1 MKRVLL
7 LILFIFFTFFAEAQG
22 EVNNW
27 YFGNYTGITFNNGA
41 PTVLTDSALST
52 YEGCATISDSTGQL
66 LFYTDG
72 ITVYNRNHNIM
83 PNGTGLLGDPSSTQS
98 SIIVP
103 QPNNPNIYYVFTV
116 DDLITNTNGLRYSI
130 VDMALNN
137 GFGDVTNVKN
147 ELLVTPTSEK
157 VTAVLHANGQD
168 IWVISH
174 GFDNNEFYAY
184 LVTDAGLNTVPITS
198 AIGFVITY
206 SGNNFKGSGVLKASP
221 NGDKLVMCALG
232 FGTQLFDFDSSTGMV
247 SNPINLNTEYGSYG
261 AEFSPSG
268 NLLYTKRG
276 LLESSSL
283 WQYDLTATDIPN
295 SGIMLFELSEQE
307 LEDEQEVG
315 QMQIGPDNKIYI
327 SIKNKDYLS
336 VINNPEVLGLG
347 CDFVSDAIYLQGN
360 VCWYGLPTFIQSY
373 FFVGFESNNPCLGEA
388 ANFSANIP
396 QGYDSLV
403 WDFGD
408 GNTSTDENPTHTYT
422 TAGDF
427 EVSLSVTAGAENS
440 LESKTITVYELPLVT
455 PLVEL
460 KQCDDDL
467 DGFTSF
473 NLSEAN
479 AEISVNYLDET
490 ITYYESQLDAEND
503 INTIQNISDYINE
516 VVSVD
521 SIWAR
526 VENSNGCFAIS
537 QINLIVSTTQIQ
549 LSFIRDFYQCDNGSD
564 TTDGIATFDL
574 SAVNS
579 EVQDLFPTG
588 QQLTIHYYRTMTD
601 ALAEVNA
608 IADINNYQN
617 IGYPNTQDIFIRVDS
632 TLDNDCL
639 GLGHHITLHVETI
652 PIANAVTIADQ
663 CDDDGDGSFAFDTST
678 IETTLLNGQTN
689 VTVSYVDELGNPLP
703 SPLPNPFNTASQTI
717 MARVT
722 NTTSQDLDGA
732 CYDETPIFFTVDAA
746 AVAHS
751 VSDIIVC
758 DDATNNGLVNFDTST
773 IETSILNGQSGM
785 HVSYFDSDGMA
796 LPSPLPN
803 PFTTATQSITI
814 RVENQLSASC
824 YDETVINFIVSQQP
838 IANPIADDF
847 VCDDVLNDGE
857 HIFTLPDYDSQIL
870 NDQSSAIFEVFY
882 FQNEAD
888 AIVYLDVLP
897 NFYVVNSTSQ
907 TVYARIQNRTNPN
920 CFDIIDFQLG
930 VHYLPIANQPEA
942 LLVCDDE
949 SNDGIETFD
958 LSIQN
963 TAILNGQS
971 ATENVVTYYV
981 SLEDAENNI
990 SALGASFTNTQNP
1003 QTIYARLEN
1012 SNFNECYTTTSF
1024 QLLVKEQPVL
1034 LMDDETP
1041 ICEGNTA
1048 QLIADAGFDYYTWST
1063 GQTTR
1068 SITVDAPGNYTVTAS
1083 NDYGSLICSIDK
1095 TISVVNSNIAN
1106 ITNIEIVDWT
1116 QNANVISVFVEG
1128 DGDYEYSID
1137 GFNYQDGHVFSNLS
1151 IDDYTVHVRDKKGC
1165 GISTEEIFL
1174 LYYPKFFTPNGDDV
1188 NDYWQIINSAKEPN
1202 NELYIYNRYGK
1213 LITRLKPT
1221 DFGWDGTY
1229 NGNRLPTSDY
1239 WFVLQR
1245 QNGRTYQGH
1254 FSLKR

>member
-1 MKRVLL
+1 M
-7 LILFIFFTFFAEAQG
+7 
-22 EVNNW
+22 
-27 YFGNYTGITFNNGA
+27 
-41 PTVLTDSALST
+41 
-52 YEGCATISDSTGQL
+52 
-66 LFYTDG
+66 
-72 ITVYNRNHNIM
+72 
-83 PNGTGLLGDPSSTQS
+83 
-98 SIIVP
+98 
-103 QPNNPNIYYVFTV
+103 
-116 DDLITNTNGLRYSI
+116 
-130 VDMALNN
+130 
-137 GFGDVTNVKN
+137 
-147 ELLVTPTSEK
+147 
-157 VTAVLHANGQD
+157 
-168 IWVISH
+168 
-174 GFDNNEFYAY
+174 
-184 LVTDAGLNTVPITS
+184 
-198 AIGFVITY
+198 
-206 SGNNFKGSGVLKASP
+206 
-221 NGDKLVMCALG
+221 
-232 FGTQLFDFDSSTGMV
+232 
-247 SNPINLNTEYGSYG
+247 
-261 AEFSPSG
+261 
-268 NLLYTKRG
+268 
-276 LLESSSL
+276 
-283 WQYDLTATDIPN
+283 
-295 SGIMLFELSEQE
+295 
-307 LEDEQEVG
+307 
-315 QMQIGPDNKIYI
+315 
-327 SIKNKDYLS
+327 
-336 VINNPEVLGLG
+336 
-347 CDFVSDAIYLQGN
+347 
-360 VCWYGLPTFIQSY
+360 
-373 FFVGFESNNPCLGEA
+373 
-388 ANFSANIP
+388 
-396 QGYDSLV
+396 
-403 WDFGD
+403 
-408 GNTSTDENPTHTYT
+408 
-422 TAGDF
+422 
-427 EVSLSVTAGAENS
+427 
-440 LESKTITVYELPLVT
+440 
-455 PLVEL
+455 
-460 KQCDDDL
+460 
-467 DGFTSF
+467 
-473 NLSEAN
+473 
-479 AEISVNYLDET
+479 
-490 ITYYESQLDAEND
+490 
-503 INTIQNISDYINE
+503 
-516 VVSVD
+516 
-521 SIWAR
+521 
-526 VENSNGCFAIS
+526 
-537 QINLIVSTTQIQ
+537 
-549 LSFIRDFYQCDNGSD
+549 
-564 TTDGIATFDL
+564 
-574 SAVNS
+574 
-579 EVQDLFPTG
+579 
-588 QQLTIHYYRTMTD
+588 
-601 ALAEVNA
+601 
-608 IADINNYQN
+608 
-617 IGYPNTQDIFIRVDS
+617 
-632 TLDNDCL
+632 
-639 GLGHHITLHVETI
+639 
-652 PIANAVTIADQ
+652 
-663 CDDDGDGSFAFDTST
+663 
-678 IETTLLNGQTN
+678 
-689 VTVSYVDELGNPLP
+689 
-703 SPLPNPFNTASQTI
+703 
-717 MARVT
+717 
-722 NTTSQDLDGA
+722 
-732 CYDETPIFFTVDAA
+732 
-746 AVAHS
+746 AHS

-773 IETSILNGQSGM
+773 IEASILNGQSGM

-803 PFTTATQSITI
+803 PFTTATQSITV

-847 VCDDVLNDGE
+847 VCDDALNDGE

-971 ATENVVTYYV
+971 ATDNVVTYYV

-1024 QLLVKEQPVL
+1024 QILVKEQPVL